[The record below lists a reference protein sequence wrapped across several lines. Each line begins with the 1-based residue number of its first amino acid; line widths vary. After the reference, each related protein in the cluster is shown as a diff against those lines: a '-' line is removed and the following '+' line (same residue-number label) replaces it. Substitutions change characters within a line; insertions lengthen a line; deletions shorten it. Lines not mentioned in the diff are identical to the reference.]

1 MRKKAIERVK
11 LEDLI
16 DTTIVV
22 EPEIIDNR
30 IEAPLRLSDR
40 PEFPPCTDDLLLL
53 LED

>member
-1 MRKKAIERVK
+1 MRKIERVK
-11 LEDLI
+11 IEDLL
-16 DTTIVV
+16 DPNVVV
-22 EPEIIDNR
+22 EPEAIDNR